1 MRTSDNVLLELS
13 AESAVAAMRRG
24 EMTAEDYATALLNR
38 AEQLAHLNAFRT
50 LDRSMVLEAARGA
63 DLLRAAAKPLGALH
77 GLPIPVKDSVN
88 TQALPTSGGTRA
100 LEKFRPNDNAAVLKP
115 LFAQGALLMGK
126 TNLHELSY
134 GWTCNNLSFGP
145 VRNPYDPERIPGG
158 SSGGSAVAVAGRMA
172 PLAVA
177 EDTHGSIRVPAS
189 MCGLA
194 GLRPTYGRY
203 PGEGTLPITQ
213 DKFDQPGALART
225 ASDLAL
231 FDAVVTGDM
240 RPIMPAPLAGIRLGI
255 APEFFFEGMD
265 VDVERIVAAA
275 LEKLEA
281 AGATIVRAEL
291 PESLTVVPALALTIG
306 AYELL
311 ASLSGFLSQQ
321 GAGVTCEDVLAQVG
335 ANTDAAF
342 RSVALPPNAVPADS
356 YRNALRL
363 REELMATALSYFREN
378 DVDAIVFPPVL
389 CPPPALG
396 DNAEIEINGQ
406 MVSILKAIGRNTALG
421 PFFRMPGLVLP
432 ASMTTSGLPVGI
444 EFEALPG
451 RDRNLLALGLSVEG
465 VLGRLLAP
473 KVLPG

>member
-1 MRTSDNVLLELS
+1 
-13 AESAVAAMRRG
+13 MRRG
-24 EMTAEDYATALLNR
+24 EITAEHYTAALLAQ
-38 AEQLAHLNAFRT
+38 AEDLAYLNAFRT
-50 LDRSMVLEAARGA
+50 LDRSMVLEAAREA
-63 DLLRAAAKPLGALH
+63 DLLRATAKPLGALH

-88 TQALPTSGGTRA
+88 TKALPTSSGTRA
-100 LEKFRPNDNAAVLKP
+100 LEKFRPKDDASVLKP

-145 VRNPYDPERIPGG
+145 VKNPYDPTRIPGG
-158 SSGGSAVAVAGRMA
+158 SSGGSAVAVAARMA
-172 PLAVA
+172 PLAIA

-203 PGEGTLPITQ
+203 PGEGTLSITQ
-213 DKFDQPGALART
+213 DKFDQPGALARSV
-225 ASDLAL
+225 SDLVL

-240 RPIMPAPLAGIRLGI
+240 RPIARAPLDGVRLGI
-255 APEFFFEGMD
+255 APGFFFEGLD
-265 VDVERIVAAA
+265 EDVERIVVAA
-275 LEKLEA
+275 LGKLET
-281 AGATIVRAEL
+281 AGATIVKAEL
-291 PESLTVVPALALTIG
+291 PDSLTAVPTLALTIG

-311 ASLSGFLSQQ
+311 SSLSGFLSQQ

-335 ANTDAAF
+335 ANTGVVL
-342 RSVALPPNAVPADS
+342 RSAVLPPNAVSADS
-356 YRNALRL
+356 YRSALRL
-363 REELMATALSYFREN
+363 REELRATTLSYFREN
-378 DVDAIVFPPVL
+378 NFDAIVFPPVL

-396 DNAEIEINGQ
+396 DNAEIEIRGHK
-406 MVSILKAIGRNTALG
+406 VSILKAIARNTALG
-421 PFFRMPGLVLP
+421 PYFGMPGLVLP
-432 ASMTTSGLPVGI
+432 AGMTKTGLPVGI

-473 KVLPG
+473 KVSHG